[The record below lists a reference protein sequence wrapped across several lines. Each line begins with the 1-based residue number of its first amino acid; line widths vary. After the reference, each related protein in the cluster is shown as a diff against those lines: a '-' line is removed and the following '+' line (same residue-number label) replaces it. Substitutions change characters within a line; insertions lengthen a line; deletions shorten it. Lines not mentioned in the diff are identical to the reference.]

1 MLLTRQGLCDA
12 YYTSFRVGMLSIKE
26 QECRQPTNLLL
37 CDGAAA
43 V

>member
-12 YYTSFRVGMLSIKE
+12 YYTSFSLGMPSNKG